1 MPAALTPRNSSSA
14 QQLPSPF
21 PCGPRAACFVLRH
34 RRGRPRGLARL
45 LHPLAPVL
53 PGNSEARAFR
63 PPRAHPALSRHAP
76 SAAHSAPSV
85 RAHRP
90 LPAKSSENTTRA
102 CPGLR
107 PCGTRHPPTRPATP
121 DKPPS
126 ATSRRVPSRLR
137 AAALLHHAPR
147 PRRQGRDTL
156 HRISPAHPMQAR
168 GPTIPTRATQAAQI
182 PPVTAQCRVH
192 PDERT
197 PEHGTQKP
205 RPAGGQDGA

>member
-53 PGNSEARAFR
+53 PGNSEARASR
-63 PPRAHPALSRHAP
+63 SPSVHPALSRHAP

-90 LPAKSSENTTRA
+90 LPAKSSENTPRA

-126 ATSRRVPSRLR
+126 ATSSRVPSRLR
-137 AAALLHHAPR
+137 AAALLHHGPFDPRARSRRAAPAL
-147 PRRQGRDTL
+147 PP
-156 HRISPAHPMQAR
+156 PAQSR
-168 GPTIPTRATQAAQI
+168 GSTNATRATQAAQI

-192 PDERT
+192 PDERA